1 MGRLPFFIMNIKLLS
16 YPNPRDWSKAISGWF
31 VPNRF
36 AFFVFHVQLGYCAEN
51 YFPGLELQLVDDGY
65 IVGGTLDR
73 WDKACYTLLSSNGV
87 PHDCHEIYRH
97 VYETITNLGYQMT
110 GERTNKS
117 ARFKLR

>member
-1 MGRLPFFIMNIKLLS
+1 MNVELLS
-16 YPNPRDWSKAISGWF
+16 YPSPKDWPNTISGWF

-36 AFFVFHVQLGYCAEN
+36 AFFTFLVNIDYCAEN
-51 YFPGLELQLVDDGY
+51 YFPGLELQMVPDGY

-73 WDKACYTLLSSNGV
+73 WDKACYTLLSSNGI
-87 PHDCHEIYRH
+87 PEDCHEIYRQ
-97 VYETITNLGYQMT
+97 VYTTLTNMGYQMS